1 MIHKLKMCKK
11 HFKETLK
18 GHWLFKSMGK
28 NHYQQGDILIVR
40 EYNQRT
46 QKATGRELKKIIE
59 KVMFTVK

>member
-1 MIHKLKMCKK
+1 
-11 HFKETLK
+11 
-18 GHWLFKSMGK
+18 MGK